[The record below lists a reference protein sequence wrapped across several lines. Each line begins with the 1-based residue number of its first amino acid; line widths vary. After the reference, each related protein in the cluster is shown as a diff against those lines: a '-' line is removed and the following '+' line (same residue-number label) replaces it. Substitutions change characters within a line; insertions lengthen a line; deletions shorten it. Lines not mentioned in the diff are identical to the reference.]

1 MSQQGDGLGDIMKQA
16 QKMQKD
22 MMRIQEELA
31 SKTIEASSGG
41 GMVTVVVNGRQELIS
56 IAIEKDIV
64 DPGDV
69 EMLQDLVLAA
79 INEGLAKSQ
88 EMVREEML
96 KVTGG
101 LNIPGLNL

>member
-1 MSQQGDGLGDIMKQA
+1 MSRQGDGLGDIMKQA

-31 SKTIEASSGG
+31 TKTIEASAGG
-41 GMVTVVVNGRQELIS
+41 GMVTVVVNGRQELVS

-64 DPGDV
+64 DPSDV

-79 INEGLAKSQ
+79 VNEGLAKSQ

-101 LNIPGLNL
+101 LNIPGLNM